1 MKATLK
7 NQITGETIVFEHRN
21 VGYVLSKIFYEA
33 REQMKEYVRDSEL
46 IKFEVIIRKGR

>member
-7 NQITGETIVFEHRN
+7 NQITDEKIVFEHKN

-33 REQMKEYVRDSEL
+33 REQMKQYVRENEL
-46 IKFEVIIRKGR
+46 IRFEVIIRKGR